1 MSSKEKIPALSRA
14 HEYEERMECTDNTK
28 KGQDLRRFFLVLSK
42 ISSILGFYSSLDVL
56 II

>member
-28 KGQDLRRFFLVLSK
+28 KGQDLRRFFS
-42 ISSILGFYSSLDVL
+42 GFV
-56 II
+56 